1 MLDSSK
7 TLNGSFG
14 KLYSSDG
21 TWLTNVNRVE
31 LNGEVSKEEIKRSGT
46 RVRGHKS
53 IGLTW
58 SGSCSGYKISTAFAR
73 ELLQFKNS
81 NSPTFVTELVF
92 KLDDPDASEKI
103 WIRVKGVQFDS
114 IPIITSEAEVVVT
127 EEMPFTCSDIEF
139 L

>member
-46 RVRGHKS
+46 RVRGHKVTG
-53 IGLTW
+53 ITF
-58 SGSCSGYKISTAFAR
+58 SGSCTGYKVGTAFAK
-73 ELLQFKNS
+73 ELAQVKNS
-81 NSPTFVTELVF
+81 NSPTLVTSLVF

-114 IPIITSEAEVVVT
+114 IPIINSEAEVVVT
-127 EEMPFTCSDIEF
+127 EETPFTFSDFEY